1 MAKKIFTYRGKTLE
15 ELKALSIAD
24 FAKLLPSRERRTLER
39 GFTESQKR
47 FLEKVKKI
55 QEGKRKKPVK
65 THCRD
70 MVILPNMVGL
80 TIHIHQGKTFI
91 MVLILEDMVGH
102 RLGEFTLTRNRV
114 QHSAPGIGATRS
126 SASVSVK

>member
-1 MAKKIFTYRGKTLE
+1 MAKKIFKYRGKTLE
-15 ELKALSIAD
+15 ELQALSIAD
-24 FAKLLPSRERRTLER
+24 FAKLLPSRERRSLER

-47 FLEKVKKI
+47 FLEKIKKFK
-55 QEGKRKKPVK
+55 EGKRKKPVK
-65 THCRD
+65 THCRE
-70 MVILPNMVGL
+70 MIILPEMVGM
-80 TIHIHQGKTFI
+80 TIHIHQGKSFTQ
-91 MVLILEDMVGH
+91 VLIQEEMLGH